1 MMDDRG
7 SVGAS
12 EMFATP
18 TVTVPE
24 GYLLVRHEPVAARV
38 VGGGTPSV
46 VPTGAVGFSLPAGA
60 VLVSTHET
68 TPSALV

>member
-1 MMDDRG
+1 VLDDLG

-12 EMFATP
+12 EMAAAP
-18 TVTVPE
+18 AVTVPE

-46 VPTGAVGFSLPAGA
+46 VPTAAVGFSLPEGA
-60 VLVSTHET
+60 VLVSTFEAT
-68 TPSALV
+68 TSTFA

>member
-1 MMDDRG
+1 VVDDRG

-12 EMFATP
+12 EVLATP

-24 GYLLVRHEPVAARV
+24 GYLLVRHEPVATRV

-46 VPTGAVGFSLPAGA
+46 VPTGAVGFSLPEGA
-60 VLVSTHET
+60 VLVSTFET
-68 TPSALV
+68 TTSALA